1 MATITPKSKNGKI
14 VAYKFKACVGRT
26 DDGKQILR
34 YATWHVPDG
43 LIPSRARKAAE
54 RAAAQWERE
63 ARTEYELDFK
73 QPERV
78 REREIDSKRT
88 EFAQFVNDVWFP
100 LCINDGEHKQS
111 TVEFYRATLKR
122 IIEHFKGK
130 YIQEITSTDIQKFL
144 IYLRMT
150 CRTQRGNPISDKT
163 VRHSY
168 CILVLIFNYAED
180 EEYISKNPMRKIDCP
195 KLTKKKVCALKPDE
209 AKKFFAL
216 LPQQPA
222 DFKCML
228 YLLITSGLRR
238 GELLG
243 LQWHDIDFNRCTIDI
258 SRNITYTKENGL
270 KVETPKT
277 DESMRT
283 IPIIPFVAEELKRY
297 RAAEHPNA
305 KENSFIFPS
314 PKGEDVPRALSNI
327 THRVR
332 RFMLSHDLS
341 CPRRQQ
347 WHYADNRDISG
358 IGASAG
364 KWQLLPCGFF
374 RSAPASVPEPEWMLS
389 SLPHLQWVNILT
401 EWTIYHV
408 AELTKADRRRCLGD
422 TEQPAEKAQR

>member
-14 VAYKFKACVGRT
+14 VAYKFKSCVGRT

-34 YATWHVPDG
+34 YTTWHVPDG

-54 RAAAQWERE
+54 RAAAQWEKG
-63 ARTEYELDFK
+63 ARTEYELDVK

-163 VRHSY
+163 VRHLY

-180 EEYISKNPMRKIDCP
+180 EEYILKNPMRKIDCP

-347 WHYADNRDISG
+347 SSVTGTYAFLYCVAISVFLTPVPSYRCMPVRMIFG
-358 IGASAG
+358 SINACPFE
-364 KWQLLPCGFF
+364 LLKRCNFF
-374 RSAPASVPEPEWMLS
+374 VYNYSCP
-389 SLPHLQWVNILT
+389 LT
-401 EWTIYHV
+401 
-408 AELTKADRRRCLGD
+408 G
-422 TEQPAEKAQR
+422 

>member
-1 MATITPKSKNGKI
+1 M
-14 VAYKFKACVGRT
+14 
-26 DDGKQILR
+26 
-34 YATWHVPDG
+34 
-43 LIPSRARKAAE
+43 
-54 RAAAQWERE
+54 
-63 ARTEYELDFK
+63 
-73 QPERV
+73 
-78 REREIDSKRT
+78 
-88 EFAQFVNDVWFP
+88 WFP

-180 EEYISKNPMRKIDCP
+180 EEYILKNPMRKIDCP

-243 LQWHDIDFNRCTIDI
+243 LQWHDIDFKRCTIDI
-258 SRNITYTKENGL
+258 NRNITYTKENGL
-270 KVETPKT
+270 
-277 DESMRT
+277 
-283 IPIIPFVAEELKRY
+283 
-297 RAAEHPNA
+297 
-305 KENSFIFPS
+305 
-314 PKGEDVPRALSNI
+314 
-327 THRVR
+327 
-332 RFMLSHDLS
+332 
-341 CPRRQQ
+341 
-347 WHYADNRDISG
+347 
-358 IGASAG
+358 
-364 KWQLLPCGFF
+364 
-374 RSAPASVPEPEWMLS
+374 
-389 SLPHLQWVNILT
+389 
-401 EWTIYHV
+401 
-408 AELTKADRRRCLGD
+408 
-422 TEQPAEKAQR
+422 

>member
-1 MATITPKSKNGKI
+1 MLAVTALERMEKWQLSHQKAKTAKSWLTNSSH
-14 VAYKFKACVGRT
+14 VPAGRT
-26 DDGKQILR
+26 TENR
-34 YATWHVPDG
+34 YCATQRGTSLTDLFPQG
-43 LIPSRARKAAE
+43 RARLQRGRQHSGRKKPAMNMK
-54 RAAAQWERE
+54 
-63 ARTEYELDFK
+63 LDIK

-78 REREIDSKRT
+78 REREIDSKRI

-144 IYLRMT
+144 IYLRTT
-150 CRTQRGNPISDKT
+150 CRTKRGNPFSDKT

-180 EEYISKNPMRKIDCP
+180 EEYILKNPMRKIDCP

-258 SRNITYTKENGL
+258 SCGISSRS
-270 KVETPKT
+270 
-277 DESMRT
+277 D
-283 IPIIPFVAEELKRY
+283 F
-297 RAAEHPNA
+297 A
-305 KENSFIFPS
+305 K
-314 PKGEDVPRALSNI
+314 
-327 THRVR
+327 
-332 RFMLSHDLS
+332 
-341 CPRRQQ
+341 
-347 WHYADNRDISG
+347 
-358 IGASAG
+358 
-364 KWQLLPCGFF
+364 
-374 RSAPASVPEPEWMLS
+374 S
-389 SLPHLQWVNILT
+389 S
-401 EWTIYHV
+401 
-408 AELTKADRRRCLGD
+408 
-422 TEQPAEKAQR
+422 

>member
-14 VAYKFKACVGRT
+14 VAYKFKSCVGRT

-34 YATWHVPDG
+34 YTTWHVPDG

-54 RAAAQWERE
+54 RAAAQWEKG
-63 ARTEYELDFK
+63 ARTEYELDVK

-180 EEYISKNPMRKIDCP
+180 EEYILKNPMRKIDCP

-243 LQWHDIDFNRCTIDI
+243 LQWHDIDFKRCTIDI
-258 SRNITYTKENGL
+258 NRNITYTKENGL
-270 KVETPKT
+270 
-277 DESMRT
+277 
-283 IPIIPFVAEELKRY
+283 
-297 RAAEHPNA
+297 
-305 KENSFIFPS
+305 
-314 PKGEDVPRALSNI
+314 
-327 THRVR
+327 
-332 RFMLSHDLS
+332 
-341 CPRRQQ
+341 
-347 WHYADNRDISG
+347 
-358 IGASAG
+358 
-364 KWQLLPCGFF
+364 
-374 RSAPASVPEPEWMLS
+374 
-389 SLPHLQWVNILT
+389 
-401 EWTIYHV
+401 
-408 AELTKADRRRCLGD
+408 
-422 TEQPAEKAQR
+422 